1 LQTGGRPHTRSGKS
15 NDLNLLPR
23 SLAAARFSLRMK
35 SPHGSAQ
42 LFSMAR
48 REVPANMGCDK

>member
-1 LQTGGRPHTRSGKS
+1 MDFLS
-15 NDLNLLPR
+15 DLLT
-23 SLAAARFSLRMK
+23 AAGFSLRMK

-48 REVPANMGCDK
+48 GALPANIQATSSGVVQ